1 MSEPCLN
8 HLVECAGHHLGRLAG
23 LCPDDRDDP
32 HRRDHP
38 KQPRRYLVDVRFDG
52 GILCVRGKSGHCR
65 RDDSGAL
72 HRRTLIVGLCMAAYE
87 FAMLRLKHVDSS
99 ETKLEQWS

>member
-1 MSEPCLN
+1 MTGMTPIVAITPNSPAATSLMYASMAES
-8 HLVECAGHHLGRLAG
+8 CACEASQGTAG
-23 LCPDDRDDP
+23 A
-32 HRRDHP
+32 
-38 KQPRRYLVDVRFDG
+38 
-52 GILCVRGKSGHCR
+52 I
-65 RDDSGAL
+65 DSGAL